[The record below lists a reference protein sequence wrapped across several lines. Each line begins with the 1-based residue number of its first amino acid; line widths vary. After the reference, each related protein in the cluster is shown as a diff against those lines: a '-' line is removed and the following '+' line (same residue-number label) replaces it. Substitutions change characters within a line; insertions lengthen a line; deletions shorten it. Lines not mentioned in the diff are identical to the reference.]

1 MEYSFFSFLKDIGHY
16 VKPYRI
22 KFILA
27 FFFRLTHDLAQLYPA
42 FALSRIIYLLTIERT
57 DGTYESIVQM
67 LVIWI
72 ILLTY
77 KSVAKELAKYFGF
90 QIAERAALDLYR
102 DCIKHIFTLD
112 LAWQEIENSGNKFK
126 RISSGRDGL
135 NQTIRRIFGVFIE
148 VGVNTIGIVLIF
160 TNQNL
165 VIAASL
171 MFFIVTF
178 YILGVFLLKKA
189 SYYEKRANKKDE
201 DLGGITFESFNNI
214 RTIKALSIDKNILV
228 IILKN
233 INALFNEIKQRI
245 FWFRLQNGI
254 LNLYYFLFEI
264 TIVIFIT
271 KGIFEGRYEI
281 SLLILFVT
289 LFQQVGESTWELM
302 EVTQEVVVSKIWV
315 GRARSILTTKAEIEH
330 PDKVISQKDFPNDW
344 KQIKIQNVKFMYDE
358 QDVLQN
364 ITTIIN
370 KGEKIGIVGISGSGK
385 STFFKLLMDL
395 YETYEGDIF
404 IDSTPLKEMK
414 RQSYIDHVS
423 VVLQDTELFNMSL
436 KDNILLTAVPGQKE
450 DEELLKSVIETAK
463 LDEVIGQLPHGIDTL
478 IGEKG
483 IKLSGGQRQRVGI
496 ARALYRKPEILLL
509 DEATS
514 HLDVHSEKQ
523 IQEALHEA
531 FGKCTA
537 VVIAHRLS
545 TIKAMDRILVMQDGI
560 IEEEGKFSELLMKK
574 GVFSKM
580 WDEQTL

>member
-1 MEYSFFSFLKDIGHY
+1 M
-16 VKPYRI
+16 
-22 KFILA
+22 
-27 FFFRLTHDLAQLYPA
+27 
-42 FALSRIIYLLTIERT
+42 
-57 DGTYESIVQM
+57 
-67 LVIWI
+67 
-72 ILLTY
+72 
-77 KSVAKELAKYFGF
+77 
-90 QIAERAALDLYR
+90 
-102 DCIKHIFTLD
+102 
-112 LAWQEIENSGNKFK
+112 
-126 RISSGRDGL
+126 
-135 NQTIRRIFGVFIE
+135 
-148 VGVNTIGIVLIF
+148 
-160 TNQNL
+160 
-165 VIAASL
+165 
-171 MFFIVTF
+171 
-178 YILGVFLLKKA
+178 
-189 SYYEKRANKKDE
+189 
-201 DLGGITFESFNNI
+201 
-214 RTIKALSIDKNILV
+214 
-228 IILKN
+228 
-233 INALFNEIKQRI
+233 
-245 FWFRLQNGI
+245 
-254 LNLYYFLFEI
+254 YYFLFEI